1 MSRFYLI
8 RSDMKDPLDE
18 QDPLRQYKKDHHQ
31 VETVYHALFV
41 VVDADHPHDGGQDY
55 CATKDDRQH
64 HQRLVILPQK
74 VHVL

>member
-18 QDPLRQYKKDHHQ
+18 QDSLRQYKEDHHQ
-31 VETVYHALFV
+31 VKTVYHALFV

-64 HQRLVILPQK
+64 HQSLVILPQK